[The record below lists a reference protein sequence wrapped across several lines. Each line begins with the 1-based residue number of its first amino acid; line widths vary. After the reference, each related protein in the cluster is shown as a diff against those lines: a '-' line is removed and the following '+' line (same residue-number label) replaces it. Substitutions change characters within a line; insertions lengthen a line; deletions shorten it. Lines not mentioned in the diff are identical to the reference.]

1 MEKMIYAL
9 FKYKY
14 IYFVIYIMKVDRNRT
29 IQLIRMRI
37 IELDIINCSPQLESY
52 TAQQLIKVCSIYGIK
67 PYYHE

>member
-1 MEKMIYAL
+1 
-9 FKYKY
+9 
-14 IYFVIYIMKVDRNRT
+14 MKVDRNRT